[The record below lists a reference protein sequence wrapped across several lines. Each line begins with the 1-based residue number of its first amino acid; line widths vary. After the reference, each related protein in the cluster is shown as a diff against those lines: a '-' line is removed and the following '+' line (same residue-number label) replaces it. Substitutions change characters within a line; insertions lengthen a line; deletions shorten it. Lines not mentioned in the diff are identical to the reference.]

1 MDTPSR
7 TFDLAPHPIR
17 SSLEKNLSPVDDI
30 MFRNQYDQARW
41 PITFSQK
48 FVTNLLRLYS
58 LLGVRKGVFTTD
70 SGRLT
75 GLDALLEF

>member
-1 MDTPSR
+1 MITWHGY
-7 TFDLAPHPIR
+7 TIAQYFDLAPHPIR

-48 FVTNLLRLYS
+48 FVTNSVTLPGHSY
-58 LLGVRKGVFTTD
+58 
-70 SGRLT
+70 
-75 GLDALLEF
+75 LESARASSPNRM